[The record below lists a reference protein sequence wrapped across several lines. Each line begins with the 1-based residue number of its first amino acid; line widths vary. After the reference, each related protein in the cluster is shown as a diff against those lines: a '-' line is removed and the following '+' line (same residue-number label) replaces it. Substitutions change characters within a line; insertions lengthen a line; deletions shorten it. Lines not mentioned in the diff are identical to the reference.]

1 MQKVKIV
8 TDSSCDLDLD
18 YLKELNVYMSPLI
31 TIFEDGEFL
40 DRVEMSPGEFY
51 EKLKNIKTLPSTSQ
65 ATPAS
70 FSKKFKEALDEGM
83 EVLCI
88 AFSSKL
94 SGTYQSALIAKEML
108 DNDERIEVI
117 DTLAASVGQGLI
129 VEKAALMAKEGKS
142 REEISKEV
150 IRMKNGMQ
158 HIIGVGSLEM
168 LKLGGRIS
176 SSQAVIGNLLNV
188 KPILQFIDGAIF
200 PLDKTRG
207 KKGIIKRFLQILEE
221 RCEEVKNS
229 RIGISYSVDI
239 EFANELK
246 DEINKKFGV
255 DDFLISE
262 IGSVIGSHVG
272 PSTLAL
278 FFVGK

>member
-8 TDSSCDLDLD
+8 TDSSCDLDIE
-18 YLKELNVYMSPLI
+18 YLKELNVDMSPLI
-31 TIFEDGEFL
+31 TVFEDGEFL
-40 DRVEMSPGEFY
+40 DRVEMPPNEFY
-51 EKLKNIKTLPSTSQ
+51 KKLKNIKKLPTTSQ

-70 FSKKFKEALDEGM
+70 FSKHFKAALDEGM

-108 DNDERIEVI
+108 DNDEKIEVI
-117 DTLAASVGQGLI
+117 DSLAASVGQGLI

-150 IRMKNGMQ
+150 IRLKSGIK

-188 KPILQFIDGAIF
+188 KPILQIIDGAIF
-200 PLDKTRG
+200 PMDKTRG
-207 KKGIIKRFLQILEE
+207 KKGIIKRFLQILDEQCDDIE
-221 RCEEVKNS
+221 NA
-229 RIGISYSVDI
+229 RIAISYSEDI
-239 EFANELK
+239 EFAGELQEAIK
-246 DEINKKFGV
+246 QKFQV
-255 DDFLISE
+255 NNFLVSE

-272 PSTLAL
+272 PGTLAL
-278 FFVGK
+278 FFIGK